1 MNADRIGS
9 LEAKLR
15 EWFERPQIKQ
25 SGWAPRLFWK
35 RAADGGLYGPLRV
48 DPLEL
53 EVFFAALLG
62 EPSSCADEL
71 ESLRP
76 QRAAFLAA
84 NARRHELPLFT
95 AAP

>member
-48 DPLEL
+48 DPMEL
-53 EVFFAALLG
+53 EVFFSALLG